1 MNEIIIYDDSYGSI
15 ETINRLGEEFK
26 KEKFINFCDDL
37 AYPLAM
43 RKSSDEIIEVRQE
56 ELTKMDPKIIA
67 YPNLGRIV
75 VYPKSENRV
84 INLDLDGFKDMTVL
98 GDSKNY
104 YGFTDY
110 IDSQFLVNQ
119 GMNRNEYILK
129 ELIKEYL
136 KDSKEKVFLNNT
148 TICLFRKYFEELKG
162 DREIY
167 YLNDYF
173 YEKLVEVIKE
183 NEWIIKFGGKVS
195 CCVTENR
202 LKFAEVFEEFTGKKI
217 YPSLYRERD

>member
-15 ETINRLGEEFK
+15 ETIERLGEEFK
-26 KEKFINFCDDL
+26 KEKFIYFCDDL

-84 INLDLDGFKDMTVL
+84 INLDLDVFKDMTVL

-104 YGFTDY
+104 YGFADY
-110 IDSQFLVNQ
+110 IDAQLLVNQ
-119 GMNRNEYILK
+119 GMKRNEYISK
-129 ELIKEYL
+129 ELVKEYL

-148 TICLFRKYFEELKG
+148 TLCLFRKYFEELKV

-195 CCVTENR
+195 CYVTENR

>member
-15 ETINRLGEEFK
+15 ETIERLGEEFK
-26 KEKFINFCDDL
+26 KEKFIYFCDDL

-67 YPNLGRIV
+67 YPNLGKIV

-84 INLDLDGFKDMTVL
+84 INLDLDVFKDMTVL

-104 YGFTDY
+104 YGFADY
-110 IDSQFLVNQ
+110 IDAQLLVNQ
-119 GMNRNEYILK
+119 GMKRNEYISK
-129 ELIKEYL
+129 ELVKEYL

-148 TICLFRKYFEELKG
+148 TLCLFRKYFEELKV

-195 CCVTENR
+195 CYVTENR

>member
-15 ETINRLGEEFK
+15 EIIDRLGEEFK
-26 KEKFINFCDDL
+26 KEKFIYFCDDL

-43 RKSSDEIIEVRQE
+43 RQSLDEIIEGRQE

-67 YPNLGRIV
+67 YPNLGKVV
-75 VYPKSENRV
+75 VYPKSVNRE
-84 INLDLDGFKDMTVL
+84 INLELDGFKDMTVI

-110 IDSQFLVNQ
+110 IDAQVLVNQ
-119 GMNRNEYILK
+119 GMDRNEYILK

-136 KDSKEKVFLNNT
+136 KDSKERVFLNNT
-148 TICLFRKYFEELKG
+148 TLCLFRKYFEELKC

-195 CCVTENR
+195 CYVTENR